1 MIQNQLVPRIVD
13 EIEFYIS
20 DDGKHLGMSISG
32 LAKLCGIGRSTLS
45 EILSSLSDS
54 DMTRREISSKA
65 TVKSLESLYGKVFD
79 PSVSGIRNAKIIPS
93 SVCSR
98 IIRYYAY
105 EATTQNDIAKYSF
118 ERFADMGMDL
128 WIKQVTGFS
137 NASGGIV
144 NQEVVNLL
152 RLLDEKVT
160 TLTEI
165 TAEYKNIKSV
175 TTVTFPNL
183 DKMLEDLKDSEL
195 LEFKDSKT
203 NRIPL
208 ITWLANKGVNLD
220 KKTFHRLASLVSDT
234 YKSTVGKAPPKI
246 RIKLGVGRYRA
257 NISGYC
263 PEEFPVLEMC
273 LRKLLLDN

>member
-1 MIQNQLVPRIVD
+1 MTQSQLVPKVVD

-32 LAKLCGIGRSTLS
+32 LAKLCGIGRPGLSDTLNRLS
-45 EILSSLSDS
+45 EPSSTVSK
-54 DMTRREISSKA
+54 SSP
-65 TVKSLESLYGKVFD
+65 KSLESLRGKVFNL
-79 PSVSGIRNAKIIPS
+79 SVVGVNGAKIIPS
-93 SVCSR
+93 QVCAR

-105 EATTQNDIAKYSF
+105 ESSVQNEVAKFSF
-118 ERFADMGMDL
+118 EKFADMGMDL

-137 NASGGIV
+137 NTSGIA

-152 RLLDEKVT
+152 RVLDEKVT

-165 TAEYKNIKSV
+165 TTEYKNIKNV

-183 DKMLEDLKDSEL
+183 DKMLDDLKDSEL
-195 LEFKDSKT
+195 LEFKDTKT

-208 ITWLANKGVNLD
+208 VTWLANKGVSLD
-220 KKTFHRLASLVSDT
+220 KSAFHRFASLVSDT

-246 RIKLGVGRYRA
+246 SIKLASGRYRA
-257 NISGYC
+257 NICGYC

-273 LRKLLLDN
+273 LRKLLLDS

>member
-1 MIQNQLVPRIVD
+1 MTQNKLIPKIVD

-32 LAKLCGIGRSTLS
+32 LAKLCGIARQSLGETLDRLVDP
-45 EILSSLSDS
+45 LSP
-54 DMTRREISSKA
+54 EGSKGN
-65 TVKSLESLYGKVFD
+65 KSLESLRGKVFD
-79 PSVSGIRNAKIIPS
+79 QQVTGVRNAKIIPS
-93 SVCSR
+93 TVCAR

-105 EATTQNDIAKYSF
+105 ESSVQNDIAKYSF
-118 ERFADMGMDL
+118 ERFADKGIDL
-128 WIKQVTGFS
+128 WIKQVIGFS
-137 NASGGIV
+137 NDSGGIV
-144 NQEVVNLL
+144 SQEVVNLL

-165 TAEYKNIKSV
+165 TAEYKSIKSV

-183 DKMLEDLKDSEL
+183 DKMLDDLKDSEL

-246 RIKLGVGRYRA
+246 RIKLGTGRYRA